1 MDLMNQELAG
11 SGSDLLEHL
20 DRYFES
26 EGGSG
31 ENEEEITSTPCH
43 AAGKMNEQIDN
54 RITS

>member
-20 DRYFES
+20 DRYCES

-43 AAGKMNEQIDN
+43 SAGKMNEQIDN

>member
-20 DRYFES
+20 DRYCES
-26 EGGSG
+26 EGSG
-31 ENEEEITSTPCH
+31 ENEEITSTPCH
-43 AAGKMNEQIDN
+43 PTGEMNEQIDN